1 MTVGG
6 LRPSGANSQP
16 GRTSSHVPWATDATD
31 ITSRLRARNTA
42 GERTAVS
49 RPGHGLFHFRLV
61 VRSRDPADFQ
71 GCMCMYVWSQSFAMA
86 LVQHCGRTC
95 PSMWGACR
103 FKTTY
108 TSTMLRVRLADSGV
122 VVDVHVLASGFV
134 FVQVHAFPP
143 DSSRP
148 SSLLLSLFLMF
159 LVVLVAFSVVPR
171 LRSFVPSSLRLP
183 CSISLSRTLVRC
195 ISLAL
200 SPMPLS
206 CFLPRSLALPPHHS
220 STIPPLSHP
229 VFPPASLPLSLPPSP
244 SLSVSFLRLPRPLA
258 RNHPLL
264 HQFTSLRCELGASTT
279 EEWGSEGT

>member
-1 MTVGG
+1 MHSTRRPSWRPSASMTVGG

-16 GRTSSHVPWATDATD
+16 GRNSPHVPWATDATD

-49 RPGHGLFHFRLV
+49 RPGHGIFHFRLV

-86 LVQHCGRTC
+86 WVQHCGRTC

-108 TSTMLRVRLADSGV
+108 TSTMLRVRLAESGV

-148 SSLLLSLFLMF
+148 SSLLLSLSLPYVFGCFGCIFCFSPPSLF
-159 LVVLVAFSVVPR
+159 RSLVSPFAL
-171 LRSFVPSSLRLP
+171 LHL
-183 CSISLSRTLVRC
+183 SLS
-195 ISLAL
+195 
-200 SPMPLS
+200 
-206 CFLPRSLALPPHHS
+206 H
-220 STIPPLSHP
+220 
-229 VFPPASLPLSLPPSP
+229 
-244 SLSVSFLRLPRPLA
+244 SLSFAVSL
-258 RNHPLL
+258 
-264 HQFTSLRCELGASTT
+264 
-279 EEWGSEGT
+279 